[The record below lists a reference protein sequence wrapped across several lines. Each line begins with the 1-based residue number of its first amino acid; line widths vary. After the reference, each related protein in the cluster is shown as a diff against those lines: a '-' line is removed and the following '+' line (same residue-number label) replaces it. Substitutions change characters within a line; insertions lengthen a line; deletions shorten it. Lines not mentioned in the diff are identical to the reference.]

1 MTISPSGMREK
12 RKKKNKWRGRALL
25 LAGPVCLVLA
35 TSGIGHGVAEVKQ
48 PEGAA
53 RPGDAAAQVRQRRP
67 YREAVRAPPRYA
79 LAGDQYQRAAER
91 GDSRRHYQLGMKY
104 FAGKGVKRNYREAM
118 RLLTLAA
125 EQGLAEA
132 QYQVG
137 LMYRRGL
144 GAEVNFGAAAAW
156 LRKATDQGHA
166 RAQARL
172 GTMYAEGVGVA
183 RDDVEAYV
191 LLSLAG
197 ERGIVA
203 AKRRRA
209 MVKRRLSPDQLA
221 RAEKLLAERKRQS
234 VR

>member
-12 RKKKNKWRGRALL
+12 RKKNNKWRGRALL
-25 LAGPVCLVLA
+25 LAGPVCLVLV
-35 TSGIGHGVAEVKQ
+35 TSGLAQGVAGAKQ

-53 RPGDAAAQVRQRRP
+53 RPGDAAAQVRLGRP

-91 GDSRRHYQLGMKY
+91 SDSRRQYQLGMKY
-104 FAGKGVKRNYREAM
+104 FAGKEVKRDYREAL

-125 EQGLAEA
+125 DQGLSEA
-132 QYQVG
+132 QYQLG

-144 GAEVNFGAAAAW
+144 GAKVNFATAAAW
-156 LRKATDQGHA
+156 LRKAADQDHA
-166 RAQARL
+166 GAQARL

-191 LLSLAG
+191 LLSLAD

-209 MVKRRLSPDQLA
+209 MVRRRLSPDQLA
-221 RAEKLLAERKRQS
+221 RAEELIAKRRRQPA
-234 VR
+234 R